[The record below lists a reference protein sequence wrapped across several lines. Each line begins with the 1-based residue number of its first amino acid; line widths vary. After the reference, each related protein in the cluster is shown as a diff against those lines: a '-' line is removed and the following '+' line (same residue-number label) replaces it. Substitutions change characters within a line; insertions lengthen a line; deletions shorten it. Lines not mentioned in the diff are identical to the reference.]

1 MKIENLTPHTVTV
14 SIGDEL
20 ITFPPSGRV
29 ARVATNL
36 ESAPALNGVPTWYQT
51 FGAIVDLP
59 EYTDGVLYVVSG
71 LLVSAA
77 SAAGRKTDDL
87 LVPGQQIR
95 DEEGRVVG
103 CRGFI
108 RN

>member
-1 MKIENLTPHTVTV
+1 MKVENLTPHAVV
-14 SIGDEL
+14 VANGDER

-36 ESAPALNGVPTWYQT
+36 ESAEPLNGVPTWHQT
-51 FGAIVDLP
+51 FGEIVDLP
-59 EYTDGVLYVVSG
+59 EHADGVMYIVSG

-77 SAAGRKTDDL
+77 EAAGRRTDDL

-95 DEEGRVVG
+95 DDEGRVVG